1 MKKLMSV
8 LLCLVI
14 VLSLLAGCSKTPPDS
29 GKPDGNTT
37 GADGAGND
45 APDASGERKTI
56 TMWFWGASDY
66 QREAMDQY
74 LIEGFNSSQDQYT
87 LSVEYRA
94 SVDNDIAVAV
104 RRRGTR
110 YCLRFRPGFRRRLR
124 RRGAVPK
131 PGQLLPAVR
140 LEGPPGRRLLR
151 PVLY

>member
-56 TMWFWGASDY
+56 TNY
-66 QREAMDQY
+66 KQH
-74 LIEGFNSSQDQYT
+74 
-87 LSVEYRA
+87 YR
-94 SVDNDIAVAV
+94 
-104 RRRGTR
+104 
-110 YCLRFRPGFRRRLR
+110 LHL
-124 RRGAVPK
+124 
-131 PGQLLPAVR
+131 QLFSYM
-140 LEGPPGRRLLR
+140 ESMNFQ
-151 PVLY
+151 